1 MPRLKQQTDYKAARY
16 PCKLTSRGI
25 AMTRPTGYRQ
35 AAKESCFCLLA
46 LCLPYYQS
54 LLIAGLSGM
63 ISVLLLTAVLI
74 LFVARTP
81 QISRTIAAL
90 AAAFPQGW
98 LTPQQQRGFR
108 RIALSVFITAQGPSL
123 APGFQRPP
131 PLFS

>member
-1 MPRLKQQTDYKAARY
+1 
-16 PCKLTSRGI
+16 
-25 AMTRPTGYRQ
+25 MTRPAGYRQ
-35 AAKESCFCLLA
+35 AAKESCFCLLV

-63 ISVLLLTAVLI
+63 ISVLLLTAVLV
-74 LFVARTP
+74 LFVSSSP

-90 AAAFPQGW
+90 VEAFPQGW
-98 LTPQQQRGFR
+98 LTPQQQRGGLLFA
-108 RIALSVFITAQGPSL
+108 IPVFATSDGPSL

>member
-1 MPRLKQQTDYKAARY
+1 
-16 PCKLTSRGI
+16 
-25 AMTRPTGYRQ
+25 MTRPTGYKQ
-35 AAKESCFCLLA
+35 AAKESCFCLLI

-74 LFVARTP
+74 LFVSSSP
-81 QISRTIAAL
+81 QISYTIAAVI
-90 AAAFPQGW
+90 AAFPQGW
-98 LTPQQQRGFR
+98 LTPQQQRRGLWLA
-108 RIALSVFITAQGPSL
+108 IPVFATSDGPSL